1 MGGLPDEPDRSEAR
15 DAGELLRHPI
25 RRFPIVSEDDHLGVR
40 LLHELVPHDPSRL
53 RELRMFHVGL
63 PRELDRLLHPR
74 VLQELHVCLRLR
86 LGLHLVEVRA
96 EGTEALGLRE
106 FHRVVRLHRDCLR
119 GHRAVEPAIADSG
132 VESLPSLVAGREQVL
147 QAHLRL
153 AREEADL
160 LESLDL
166 LLEDD
171 LEERPDLLRHVGGFH
186 RDPLDLEA
194 MEVRDHVRVVFR
206 PDLDRGDPEIPADLE
221 DLLRGGP
228 GGRGHPEHKPSRDLL
243 VCRGHVDVCV
253 VADRSVGFVEHDQ
266 AHIVQGDPLRPDV
279 VPDHLRRRHDD
290 LVLPP
295 EEFALFRGRRL
306 AGEEGDPI
314 DDEDLPQ
321 GGRMLLDEGFRRGEE
336 EDLAPFSTEDLGDHH
351 RRDDRLPHAGRKD
364 DERGP
369 LQGGTGDV
377 HLVRPFLDGSAAQ

>member
-1 MGGLPDEPDRSEAR
+1 
-15 DAGELLRHPI
+15 
-25 RRFPIVSEDDHLGVR
+25 
-40 LLHELVPHDPSRL
+40 
-53 RELRMFHVGL
+53 
-63 PRELDRLLHPR
+63 
-74 VLQELHVCLRLR
+74 
-86 LGLHLVEVRA
+86 
-96 EGTEALGLRE
+96 
-106 FHRVVRLHRDCLR
+106 
-119 GHRAVEPAIADSG
+119 
-132 VESLPSLVAGREQVL
+132 
-147 QAHLRL
+147 
-153 AREEADL
+153 
-160 LESLDL
+160 
-166 LLEDD
+166 
-171 LEERPDLLRHVGGFH
+171 
-186 RDPLDLEA
+186 

-243 VCRGHVDVCV
+243 VRRGHVDVRV
-253 VADRSVGFVEHDQ
+253 IADRPVGFVEHDQ
-266 AHIVQGDPLRPDV
+266 AHVVQGDSLRADV

-369 LQGGTGDV
+369 LQAGTGDV